1 LTTLV
6 EVVVLDVVLL
16 DSIFRAF
23 SLNPE
28 VSVSYGIGAAIE
40 VDVEVDASNLTSGI
54 VVDDDELVTA
64 TTEVDGREVVI
75 VVFG

>member
-1 LTTLV
+1 MLCGESLTTLV
-6 EVVVLDVVLL
+6 EVVVLDVVP
-16 DSIFRAF
+16 
-23 SLNPE
+23 LNSE
-28 VSVSYGIGAAIE
+28 VSGSYGIGAATE
-40 VDVEVDASNLTSGI
+40 VDVGVDASNLTSGI